1 MKRIGK
7 ILLASAMVLALCLCL
22 CSCAAL
28 DEMKTLRAEVRGS
41 DTGEKTILFR
51 DSVYRPAGLSYTG
64 QMSLHVSFSDTAYV
78 ADPDVPLL
86 LLSRVGISCPFNKDA
101 SVLEYNG
108 DYYIRE
114 DRYDDLRALLD
125 GSGPHAYCTEERDE
139 TYTQNY
145 PLLPAEYTELL
156 DTLTAL
162 ADSGS
167 YLPEDSGDLVY
178 AFSRHFFRCNGDASF
193 LTSSYT
199 FVRLSKD
206 GTGDRPSETTY
217 LYNYDSDRA
226 VKIPEEYLP
235 AVDQMIED
243 VRLFEFLW

>member
-7 ILLASAMVLALCLCL
+7 ILLASVLVLALCLCL

-41 DTGEKTILFR
+41 ETSEKTIFFR
-51 DSVYRPAGLSYTG
+51 DNIYRSAGLSYSG
-64 QMSLHVSFSDTAYV
+64 QISQFVNFSGTAYV

-86 LLSRVGISCPFNKDA
+86 LLSKMGISCPFNKDA
-101 SVLEYNG
+101 SVFIYNG

-139 TYTQNY
+139 TYTLTY
-145 PLLPAEYTELL
+145 PLLPDEYMELL

-162 ADSGS
+162 ADSGTF
-167 YLPEDSGDLVY
+167 LPEDSGDLIY
-178 AFSRHFFRCNGDASF
+178 AFSRRFFRCNEDVTF
-193 LTSSYT
+193 MTSSYA
-199 FVRLSKD
+199 FIRLTED
-206 GTGDRPSETTY
+206 GSGDRPSENTY
-217 LYNYDSDRA
+217 LYNYESDRA

-235 AVDQMIED
+235 AVDQMIEATQM
-243 VRLFEFLW
+243 FGFFW